1 MTLTGVGLSIF
12 NLLAVV
18 MIAILL
24 YSLWG
29 LGRGLPSF
37 EEESGQMFYATDGRQ
52 ERISV
57 ADEK

>member
-1 MTLTGVGLSIF
+1 MALTGVALSIF
-12 NLLAVV
+12 NLFAVV

-29 LGRGLPSF
+29 LGRNLPSC
-37 EEESGQMFYATDGRQ
+37 EEESRQMSYATDGRQ